1 MSRAFLSFIVALVF
15 FCCEV
20 SAFAASQSTFS
31 VSPPPIATP
40 VFDTKETDLKV
51 GATYLTMKSTDP
63 ANDFKLS
70 GYGINAVS
78 RKAFGNML
86 AIDYAVGVMYMSG
99 DIGLGSG
106 LTGTGSGGGSGS
118 KLKLSGAS
126 IPFSFNLEV
135 QPYKNDMFN
144 VIVFAGPALNIT
156 EMSLRN
162 VPTLIGTTVV
172 HDTWTISSVM
182 YGLQGG
188 LQMGLGLGDV
198 HVDAFGMAMSQKG
211 TQTISTSFGS
221 DSSSIPAIMTTSFG
235 VDFMYVPWGLS
246 LSSILQEAKKSDTTS
261 GTKTTMY
268 QLSWSH
274 KF

>member
-1 MSRAFLSFIVALVF
+1 MIRRSVLSFFMALAILSVAG
-15 FCCEV
+15 
-20 SAFAASQSTFS
+20 SAIAASQSTFS

-106 LTGTGSGGGSGS
+106 LTGTGGTGGPGS
-118 KLKLSGAS
+118 KLKLSGVS

-162 VPTLIGTTVV
+162 VPTVIATTVI
-172 HDTWTISSVM
+172 HDTWTINSIM

-188 LQMGLGLGDV
+188 LQMGLGFGDI

-211 TQTISTSFGS
+211 TQTVSTSFS
-221 DSSSIPAIMTTSFG
+221 DDTSDVPAVTTTSFG
-235 VDFMYVPWGLS
+235 VDFTYVPWGLS
-246 LSSILQEAKKSDTTS
+246 LSSILQEAKGDNKS